1 MAMKPHP
8 GPRERFRKRLV
19 WLYAITLMGVLTL
32 LAAAIFPDQLAQVRS
47 LGVGLTLVGALSQ
60 LWATWHYARTR

>member
-47 LGVGLTLVGALSQ
+47 LGVALTLLGALSQ
-60 LWATWHYARTR
+60 LWATWDYARTR